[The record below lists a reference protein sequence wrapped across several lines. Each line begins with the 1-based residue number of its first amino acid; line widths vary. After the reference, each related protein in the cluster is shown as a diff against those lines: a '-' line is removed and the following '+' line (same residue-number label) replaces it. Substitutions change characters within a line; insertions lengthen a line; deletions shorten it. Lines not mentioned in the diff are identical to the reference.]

1 MLFLEDTAT
10 AEYSDSK
17 ESLDSKET
25 PLHEKTCTNK
35 PIRCPECSN
44 LIVLDEYY
52 ERESQMTR
60 TENIATEGTNII
72 SFRKV

>member
-1 MLFLEDTAT
+1 MLFLGDAAT
-10 AEYSDSK
+10 AECSDSK

-25 PLHEKTCTNK
+25 SLHEKTGTNK

-52 ERESQMTR
+52 EREYQMTR
-60 TENIATEGTNII
+60 TENIPTGGTNII
-72 SFRKV
+72 SFRKI